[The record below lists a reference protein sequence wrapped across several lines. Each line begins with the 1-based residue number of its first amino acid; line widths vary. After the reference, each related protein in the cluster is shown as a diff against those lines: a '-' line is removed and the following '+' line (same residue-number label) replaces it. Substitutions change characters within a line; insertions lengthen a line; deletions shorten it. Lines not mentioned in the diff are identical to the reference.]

1 MELLK
6 VKGLTKYFGGLIAL
20 KDVTLSLSSGRIKSI
35 IGPNGAGKTT
45 LFNVISGTYAPDGGD
60 VFLGDHNISGESP
73 ERVAFLGVARTFQVV
88 KPFRNLTV
96 LENVLIGTLNRA
108 AKMKLAREKAE
119 EILEYIGMVEKA
131 EWPAKRLT
139 LEDLKRLE
147 LGRALAIRPRLL
159 LLDEVM
165 AGLNPTETEEFI
177 GLIRRIRNDG
187 VTILLIEHV
196 MQAVLSLSDEVFV
209 LNYGEKIYE
218 GDTEGVMKDPKVI
231 EAYLGEESFLA

>member
-1 MELLK
+1 MELLR
-6 VKGLTKYFGGLIAL
+6 VKGLTKHFGGLTAL
-20 KDVTLSLSSGRIKSI
+20 RDVTLSLESGRIKSI

-45 LFNVISGTYAPDGGD
+45 LFNVISGHYTPDGGD
-60 VFLGDHNISGESP
+60 VFFGDRKISGALP
-73 ERVAFLGVARTFQVV
+73 ERIAGLGVARTFQVV

-96 LENVLIGTLNRA
+96 LENVLVGALDRTARISQ
-108 AKMKLAREKAE
+108 AREAARE
-119 EILEYIGMVEKA
+119 VLDYIGMAEKA
-131 EWPAKRLT
+131 EWPAKNLT

-177 GLIRRIRNDG
+177 GLIRRIRKDG
-187 VTILLIEHV
+187 VTVLLIEHV

-209 LNYGEKIYE
+209 LNYGEGIYE
-218 GDTEGVMKDPKVI
+218 GDAKGVMKDPKVI
-231 EAYLGEESFLA
+231 EAYLGEETFLT